1 MSITVKWNTLNRYRD
16 DRGQECVECKN
27 RIRPHSVA
35 IRDIQN
41 TNLKKWYHPECF
53 IKAHQDKAIRI
64 LTFWREL
71 CDENLSVRVR
81 V

>member
-1 MSITVKWNTLNRYRD
+1 M
-16 DRGQECVECKN
+16 
-27 RIRPHSVA
+27 A